1 MSTRR
6 SARLHALQDRGP
18 ISAQNDSVPDMPSKT
33 TKRKGAVSEL
43 HEKPFAIG
51 NTKRH
56 IASNDG
62 RPATKK
68 VRAETS
74 GKTTKELSA
83 KSPTSTATD
92 LLWSCPREIL
102 NLILDHI
109 EDTRTLGRLSCAS
122 KSYFAMVTPRLYERI
137 NVSVSYHAHIPKL
150 IRNLEP
156 FLSIN
161 QKKQLRKEGQYRGQ
175 QESFSNVI
183 DPQKKPRFG
192 EYVRQA
198 NLFIG
203 DPGKNHKFI
212 VNRYVEEALKNM
224 TNLEVVETSSITE
237 SISKSLASQK
247 NLRALNVS
255 AGNLGESEAK
265 SLAKIKDLRH
275 LAIHLLGFA
284 SPNFRKDNTPLSLI
298 LNSRST
304 LRSLEIETGSFSS
317 VFLDD
322 WPKSKSLTS
331 LKSFSLTGATIDE
344 DFLSALA
351 NAVDFVALE
360 ELKFGYLS
368 HDLKILFEH
377 LSNIF
382 SKARDDQ
389 KANIKLRSLEIEMG
403 KETSFVVPE
412 EQEAY
417 VDARIDFISSFDTLT
432 CLELHDYGQYRQEIT
447 VNPGL
452 KNSLVR
458 AILKHE
464 KLTKLKISYRGVTSG
479 YKITCLEPDTTL
491 TLVDNLPEL
500 KVFEFIPE
508 PTKLAEIARIICRG
522 RNLTTV
528 TLITG
533 GSWSSLAENQEKGM
547 EFLHSIFERVLKGD
561 ADSDAGVFEWEDH
574 SKITRVAVDW
584 MIWEVGSKFG
594 KAKKGMKKTKKMSVT
609 VGKQKR
615 KVVYRDIADFVR
627 VPLLNGLGS
636 KWLDKVKNDIK

>member
-6 SARLHALQDRGP
+6 SARLHALQDQAP
-18 ISAQNDSVPDMPSKT
+18 TSAQDDSRPGMPSKT
-33 TKRKGAVSEL
+33 GKRKGTVSEL
-43 HEKPFAIG
+43 HEKPLVISNA
-51 NTKRH
+51 KRRV
-56 IASNDG
+56 ANDDG

-68 VRAETS
+68 AKAETS
-74 GKTTKELSA
+74 RKKAEELSE
-83 KSPTSTATD
+83 KSPTSTTTD

-109 EDTRTLGRLSCAS
+109 EDARTLGRLSCTS
-122 KSYFAMVTPRLYERI
+122 KSYFAMVVPRLYERI
-137 NVSVSYHAHIPKL
+137 DVSVAYHAHIPKL
-150 IRNLEP
+150 IRTLEP

-161 QKKQLRKEGQYRGQ
+161 QRKQLRKEGQYRGQ
-175 QESFSNVI
+175 QASFPNVV
-183 DPQKKPRFG
+183 DPQKKPGFG
-192 EYVRQA
+192 EYARQA
-198 NLFIG
+198 SLFIG

-237 SISKSLASQK
+237 SISKSLASQR

-265 SLAKIKDLRH
+265 PLAKIKDLKH

-298 LNSRST
+298 LNSRTT
-304 LRSLEIETGSFSS
+304 LRSLDIETGSFSS

-322 WPKSKSLTS
+322 WPKGKSLTS

-344 DFLSALA
+344 DFLNSLA

-360 ELKFGYLS
+360 QLKFGYLS
-368 HDLKILFEH
+368 HDLKILFEY
-377 LSNIF
+377 LSDVF
-382 SKARDDQ
+382 SKARDNQ
-389 KANIKLRSLEIEMG
+389 KAEIKLRNLDIEMG
-403 KETSFVVPE
+403 KETSFAVPE
-412 EQEAY
+412 EQEAH

-432 CLELHDYGQYRQEIT
+432 CLELHDYGQHRQEIT

-452 KNSLVR
+452 KSSLVR

-479 YKITCLEPDTTL
+479 YKITCLEPDTVS
-491 TLVDNLPEL
+491 TLVDNLPQL

-508 PTKLAEIARIICRG
+508 PTKLAEIARFICRG

-533 GSWSSLAENQEKGM
+533 GSWSSLAENQEKGL
-547 EFLHSIFERVLKGD
+547 EFLHLIFEQVLKGD
-561 ADSDAGVFEWEDH
+561 VNNDTGLFKWEDH

-584 MIWEVGSKFG
+584 MIWEVGSKLG
-594 KAKKGMKKTKKMSVT
+594 KAKKGMKKAKKMSVA

-615 KVVYRDIADFVR
+615 EVLYRDIADFIR
-627 VPLLNGLGS
+627 VPLLSGLGS
-636 KWLDKVKNDIK
+636 KWVDKVKNDIK

>member
-6 SARLHALQDRGP
+6 SARLHALQDQAP
-18 ISAQNDSVPDMPSKT
+18 TSDQDDSSPDMPSKT
-33 TKRKGAVSEL
+33 SKRKGTVSEL
-43 HEKPFAIG
+43 HEKPLVISNA
-51 NTKRH
+51 KRH
-56 IASNDG
+56 VASNDG
-62 RPATKK
+62 SPATKK
-68 VRAETS
+68 ARAETS
-74 GKTTKELSA
+74 RKKTEVLSA
-83 KSPTSTATD
+83 KSPTSTTTD

-109 EDTRTLGRLSCAS
+109 EDTKTLGRLCCTS
-122 KSYFAMVTPRLYERI
+122 KSYFAMVAPRLYERVNI
-137 NVSVSYHAHIPKL
+137 SVAYHAHIPKL
-150 IRNLEP
+150 IRTLEP

-161 QKKQLRKEGQYRGQ
+161 QRKQLRKEGQYRGQ
-175 QESFSNVI
+175 QESFADVV

-192 EYVRQA
+192 EYARQA
-198 NLFIG
+198 YLFIG
-203 DPGKNHKFI
+203 DPGRNHKYI

-224 TNLEVVETSSITE
+224 SNLEVVETSSITE
-237 SISKSLASQK
+237 SISRSLASQK

-265 SLAKIKDLRH
+265 LLAKIKDLKY

-298 LNSRST
+298 LNSRTT
-304 LRSLEIETGSFSS
+304 LRSLVIETGSFSS
-317 VFLDD
+317 VFLVD
-322 WPKSKSLTS
+322 WPKGKSLTS

-377 LSNIF
+377 LSDVF
-382 SKARDDQ
+382 SKARDDH
-389 KANIKLRSLEIEMG
+389 KSKIKLRNLDIEMG
-403 KETSFVVPE
+403 KETSFAVPE
-412 EQEAY
+412 EQEAH

-447 VNPGL
+447 VNPDL
-452 KNSLVR
+452 KSSLVR

-464 KLTKLKISYRGVTSG
+464 NLTKLKISYRGVTSG
-479 YKITCLEPDTTL
+479 YKITSLEPDTVSI
-491 TLVDNLPEL
+491 LVDNLPEL

-508 PTKLAEIARIICRG
+508 PTKLAEIARILCRG
-522 RNLTTV
+522 RNLTTI

-533 GSWSSLAENQEKGM
+533 GSWSSLAQNQEKGL
-547 EFLHSIFERVLKGD
+547 ELLHSIFDQVLKGD
-561 ADSDAGVFEWEDH
+561 VNNDVGVFKWEDH
-574 SKITRVAVDW
+574 SKITRVAMDW
-584 MIWEVGSKFG
+584 MTWEIGSTLG
-594 KAKKGMKKTKKMSVT
+594 KAKKGIKKAKKMSVA

-615 KVVYRDIADFVR
+615 EVLYREIADFIRVR
-627 VPLLNGLGS
+627 PSS
-636 KWLDKVKNDIK
+636 KWAWEQMGRQG

>member
-18 ISAQNDSVPDMPSKT
+18 ISAQNDSVPDMPSKRA
-33 TKRKGAVSEL
+33 KRKGTVSEL
-43 HEKPFAIG
+43 HEKPFVIG

-56 IASNDG
+56 VASNDG

-68 VRAETS
+68 
-74 GKTTKELSA
+74 
-83 KSPTSTATD
+83 
-92 LLWSCPREIL
+92 
-102 NLILDHI
+102 I
-109 EDTRTLGRLSCAS
+109 EDTRTLGRLSCTS

-137 NVSVSYHAHIPKL
+137 NVSVSYHAHIPKV
-150 IRNLEP
+150 IRTLEP

-212 VNRYVEEALKNM
+212 VHRYVEEALKNM
-224 TNLEVVETSSITE
+224 TNLEVIETSSITE

-403 KETSFVVPE
+403 KETSFAVPE

-452 KNSLVR
+452 KSSLVR

-479 YKITCLEPDTTL
+479 YKITCLEPDTIL

-508 PTKLAEIARIICRG
+508 PTKLRQAEIARIICRG

-533 GSWSSLAENQEKGM
+533 GSWSSLAENQEKGL

-584 MIWEVGSKFG
+584 MIWEVGSKLG

-615 KVVYRDIADFVR
+615 EVVYRDIADFVR

>member
-1 MSTRR
+1 
-6 SARLHALQDRGP
+6 
-18 ISAQNDSVPDMPSKT
+18 
-33 TKRKGAVSEL
+33 
-43 HEKPFAIG
+43 
-51 NTKRH
+51 
-56 IASNDG
+56 
-62 RPATKK
+62 
-68 VRAETS
+68 
-74 GKTTKELSA
+74 
-83 KSPTSTATD
+83 
-92 LLWSCPREIL
+92 
-102 NLILDHI
+102 
-109 EDTRTLGRLSCAS
+109 
-122 KSYFAMVTPRLYERI
+122 
-137 NVSVSYHAHIPKL
+137 
-150 IRNLEP
+150 
-156 FLSIN
+156 
-161 QKKQLRKEGQYRGQ
+161 
-175 QESFSNVI
+175 
-183 DPQKKPRFG
+183 
-192 EYVRQA
+192 
-198 NLFIG
+198 
-203 DPGKNHKFI
+203 
-212 VNRYVEEALKNM
+212 
-224 TNLEVVETSSITE
+224 
-237 SISKSLASQK
+237 
-247 NLRALNVS
+247 LNVS

-403 KETSFVVPE
+403 KETSFAVPE

-452 KNSLVR
+452 KSSLVR

-479 YKITCLEPDTTL
+479 YKITCLEPDTIL

-508 PTKLAEIARIICRG
+508 PTKLVG
-522 RNLTTV
+522 TT
-528 TLITG
+528 
-533 GSWSSLAENQEKGM
+533 N
-547 EFLHSIFERVLKGD
+547 
-561 ADSDAGVFEWEDH
+561 
-574 SKITRVAVDW
+574 
-584 MIWEVGSKFG
+584 
-594 KAKKGMKKTKKMSVT
+594 
-609 VGKQKR
+609 
-615 KVVYRDIADFVR
+615 
-627 VPLLNGLGS
+627 P
-636 KWLDKVKNDIK
+636 